1 MTEQEKESCDTA
13 SCKDELME
21 SLLVVLAEEETKE
34 NNQKTTDA

>member
-21 SLLVVLAEEETKE
+21 SLLAILAEEETKE
-34 NNQKTTDA
+34 NNPETTDA